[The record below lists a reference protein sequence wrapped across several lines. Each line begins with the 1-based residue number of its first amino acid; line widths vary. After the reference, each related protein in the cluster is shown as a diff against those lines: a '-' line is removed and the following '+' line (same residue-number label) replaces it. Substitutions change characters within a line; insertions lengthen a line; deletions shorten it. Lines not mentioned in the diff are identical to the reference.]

1 MNQMYNHF
9 GNRQQDMNGM
19 VERIKQFRNAFRGD
33 PHQQLQ
39 EMINSGK
46 IPQNVLNQ
54 AQEMAKPIYE
64 AMKALM

>member
-1 MNQMYNHF
+1 MNPMYNHF
-9 GNRQQDMNGM
+9 GNRQQNVNGM
-19 VERIKQFRNAFRGD
+19 VEQIKQFKNAFRGD
-33 PHQQLQ
+33 PNQQLQ
-39 EMINSGK
+39 SMIDSGK